1 MADLH
6 TDTRPAT
13 SSEMLRARVDALH
26 EEAVAVV
33 DAPASEIFTY
43 LDDHALLATHMRR
56 RSWMMMGGRMTYEF
70 DALEGRAVGSVI
82 KLAGRV
88 LGLTVE
94 VAEVVTEREPSH
106 RKVWKTVGSPRMW
119 VIADYRMGFDL
130 SPDSHG
136 ATRLRVFIDFVL
148 PSSLIG
154 RALGKLFAKPYARWC
169 VTRMASDAAQHFR
182 DFPPRG

>member
-1 MADLH
+1 M
-6 TDTRPAT
+6 
-13 SSEMLRARVDALH
+13 H
-26 EEAVAVV
+26 EEAAAVV
-33 DAPASEIFTY
+33 DAPAPLTFNY
-43 LDDHALLATHMRR
+43 LDDRALLGTHMQR
-56 RSWMMMGGRMTYEF
+56 RSWMMMGGRMTYAF
-70 DALEGRAVGSVI
+70 EGRAVGSVI

-88 LGLTVE
+88 LGVTVE
-94 VAEVVTEREPSH
+94 VAEVVTEREPSR
-106 RKVWKTVGSPRMW
+106 RKVWETVGFPGMW

-136 ATRLRVFIDFVL
+136 ATRLRVFIDYVL

-182 DFPPRG
+182 NFRPRG